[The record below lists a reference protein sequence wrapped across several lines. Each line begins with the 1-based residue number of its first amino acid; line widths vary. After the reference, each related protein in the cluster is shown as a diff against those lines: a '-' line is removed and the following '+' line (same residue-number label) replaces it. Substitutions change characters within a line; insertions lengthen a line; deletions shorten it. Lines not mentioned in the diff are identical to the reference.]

1 MDWVINEAEAIDA
14 HGLGKFDHLWR
25 VNHVVSLETLRNMM
39 AFLEVGRVQIS
50 LPLNAT
56 VNVLVAHQRR
66 HIPLYRLEHLP
77 VASVVHEACNKGNTI
92 WIRLFFQ
99 LNAMIVCKEVQSCLQ
114 APRYDLYDCS
124 IMFVPAE
131 LLAYILQLLC

>member
-1 MDWVINEAEAIDA
+1 
-14 HGLGKFDHLWR
+14 
-25 VNHVVSLETLRNMM
+25 MM

-77 VASVVHEACNKGNTI
+77 VASVVHEACNEGNTI
-92 WIRLFFQ
+92 
-99 LNAMIVCKEVQSCLQ
+99 
-114 APRYDLYDCS
+114 
-124 IMFVPAE
+124 
-131 LLAYILQLLC
+131 